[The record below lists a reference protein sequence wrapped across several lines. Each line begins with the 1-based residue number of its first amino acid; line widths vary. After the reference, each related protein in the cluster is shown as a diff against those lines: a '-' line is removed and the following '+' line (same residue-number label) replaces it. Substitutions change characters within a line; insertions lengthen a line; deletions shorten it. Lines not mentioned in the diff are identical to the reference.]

1 MEENVYLINKL
12 ININVIVLLHIKE
25 LIVKVALKDMLIL
38 MEDVQLKLV

>member
-25 LIVKVALKDMLIL
+25 YTVKIVLMDILNL
-38 MEDVQLKLV
+38 MEDVQLNLV